1 MGMLGAAVDYS
12 RASNFR
18 TQLQAALDSAVLA
31 GARDGTANWINV
43 ATNMFNAV
51 LPSNRGVAAS
61 FAFSKNNDG
70 SYSASAT
77 ASVPTEFLGIMGTS
91 SIPVDVHA
99 QAVASNARAAQ
110 WCLLALNGTAQA
122 VVQLTGN
129 ASIDVDAPQCIVQ
142 VNSNSASAVT
152 LNGNTSISSAE
163 NCFVG
168 SAVKV
173 GNATLSPNPDYMCKP
188 VPDPFADYPKPSVG
202 PCDYVNY
209 SASGHQSITLQP
221 GVYCGGMK
229 FSGQVTV
236 TFAPGL
242 FIIKDGVLSAT
253 GGSSFTG
260 SDVSFFLTG
269 FGAGVQIT
277 GQGDWHVVAST
288 STSLVGFVFFLDPN
302 AASGPAASS
311 SQLAGNGEMYYEGVI
326 YLPKQLVTLTGG
338 SQSFT
343 PSPYTAYIVDTM
355 SINGNGTLV
364 INSDPTNTTVPIP
377 APLQV
382 AINGQTRLVK

>member
-1 MGMLGAAVDYS
+1 MRSHLFMLIAGIARRFRHAAEGSVLPTFTLALVPIMGMLGAAVDYS

-18 TQLQAALDSAVLA
+18 TQLQAALDFAVLA
-31 GARDGTANWINV
+31 GARDGTANWTNV
-43 ATNMFNAV
+43 ASNMFNAV

-122 VVQLTGN
+122 AVQLTGN

-142 VNSNSASAVT
+142 VNSNSPSAVT
-152 LNGNTSISSAE
+152 LNGNTSISSAD

-168 SAVKV
+168 KAMKV
-173 GNATLSPNPDYMCKP
+173 GNATLTPNPDDMCKF

-209 SASGHQSITLQP
+209 SASGNQTITVQP

-229 FSGQVTV
+229 SSGQVTV
-236 TFAPGL
+236 NFAPGL

-260 SDVSFFLTG
+260 SGVSFFLTG
-269 FGAGVQIT
+269 LGAGVQIT
-277 GQGDWHVVAST
+277 GQGNWHVVATT
-288 STSLVGFVFFLDPN
+288 SPSPLAGFVFFLDPN
-302 AASGPAASS
+302 AVSGPAASS
-311 SQLAGNGEMYYEGVI
+311 SQLAGNGEMYYEG
-326 YLPKQLVTLTGG
+326 
-338 SQSFT
+338 
-343 PSPYTAYIVDTM
+343 
-355 SINGNGTLV
+355 
-364 INSDPTNTTVPIP
+364 
-377 APLQV
+377 
-382 AINGQTRLVK
+382 